1 MLITTRMKCLR
12 DEYHHPIK
20 EPNTFEQNAD
30 TIMIMMS
37 NGHLHPLVNIFEENR
52 RQKNAQRKSNDMQ

>member
-1 MLITTRMKCLR
+1 M
-12 DEYHHPIK
+12 
-20 EPNTFEQNAD
+20 FEQNAD

-37 NGHLHPLVNIFEENR
+37 NGHLHPLVNTFEENR